1 MRDAGGVEARSHM
14 LTEIVLKPIG
24 TVHSPFK
31 EPPGTPIQPGAAAGV
46 QGMVEVFPEY
56 GEGLKDLEGFSHL
69 ILLYYF
75 HLAPGF
81 SLLVKPFLDDQKRG
95 LFATRAP
102 ARPNPIGISTVR
114 LERIDGTRL
123 YIREVDIVDGTPL
136 LDIKPYVDRFDRRDG
151 ATSGWLAEN
160 LDRLARRQR
169 RRPVYGLSVFC
180 SLLVAAGF
188 SRRLHRLESLC
199 YPWTGIG

>member
-1 MRDAGGVEARSHM
+1 M
-14 LTEIVLKPIG
+14 LTEIVLRPIG

-31 EPPGTPIQPGAAAGV
+31 EPPGTPIQPGAAAGI

-81 SLLVKPFLDDQKRG
+81 SLLVQPFLDDQKRG

-114 LERIDGTRL
+114 LET
-123 YIREVDIVDGTPL
+123 
-136 LDIKPYVDRFDRRDG
+136 
-151 ATSGWLAEN
+151 
-160 LDRLARRQR
+160 R
-169 RRPVYGLSVFC
+169 RRHAALHPGGGHRGRHPAFGHQALRAPV
-180 SLLVAAGF
+180 
-188 SRRLHRLESLC
+188 
-199 YPWTGIG
+199 

>member
-1 MRDAGGVEARSHM
+1 M
-14 LTEIVLKPIG
+14 LTEIIVRPIG

-56 GEGLKDLEGFSHL
+56 AEGLRDLEGFSHI

-81 SLLVKPFLDDQKRG
+81 SLLVQPFLDDQKRG

-114 LERIDGTRL
+114 LERVDGTRL
-123 YIREVDIVDGTPL
+123 YLREVDIVDGTPL

-151 ATSGWLAEN
+151 ATSGWVTEN
-160 LDRLARRQR
+160 LDRLAGAKDDGR
-169 RRPVYGLSVFC
+169 FMD
-180 SLLVAAGF
+180 
-188 SRRLHRLESLC
+188 
-199 YPWTGIG
+199 

>member
-1 MRDAGGVEARSHM
+1 M
-14 LTEIVLKPIG
+14 LTEIVFKPIG

-46 QGMVEVFPEY
+46 QGWVEVFPEY
-56 GEGLKDLEGFSHL
+56 REGLADLEGFSHL

-75 HLAPGF
+75 HLAQGF
-81 SLLVKPFLDDQKRG
+81 ALRVKPFLDEQQRG

-114 LERIDGTRL
+114 LERVDGTRL

-136 LDIKPYVDRFDRRDG
+136 LDIKPYVPRFDRRDG

-160 LDRLARRQR
+160 LDRLESARDDGRFM
-169 RRPVYGLSVFC
+169 P
-180 SLLVAAGF
+180 
-188 SRRLHRLESLC
+188 
-199 YPWTGIG
+199 